1 MKRYTAIK
9 TIVESIHEKDA
20 LKDNT
25 IFVSS
30 NGMISRELYDIY
42 DSGLNFYMLGS
53 MGLAQSIALGIAM
66 HTEKYVVAFIGDG
79 NLLMNMGSLAT
90 INGLISSGF
99 ELNNLC
105 IVILDNGCYDSTGG
119 QKTCSQELELE
130 QIAVRLGFDVIVPI
144 NQERLF
150 ECIGLIMQDQYS
162 ESSRPLLVH
171 SIVEPGNENKVPRV
185 LIYPIEISNR
195 IRANI

>member
-1 MKRYTAIK
+1 
-9 TIVESIHEKDA
+9 
-20 LKDNT
+20 
-25 IFVSS
+25 
-30 NGMISRELYDIY
+30 
-42 DSGLNFYMLGS
+42 
-53 MGLAQSIALGIAM
+53 
-66 HTEKYVVAFIGDG
+66 
-79 NLLMNMGSLAT
+79 
-90 INGLISSGF
+90 
-99 ELNNLC
+99 
-105 IVILDNGCYDSTGG
+105 CYDSTGG